1 MRDIIEKILNEYI
14 AAKKQTFAG
23 HPRESNYV

>member
-1 MRDIIEKILNEYI
+1 MKDIIEKILNEYI

-23 HPRESNYV
+23 HAMHAFI